1 MVDARALLAR
11 MVLALWLVSA
21 VTLLVSQGVQL
32 AAARPEEPVAN
43 VVARC
48 RSLLGPG
55 ETLGVVYFDAD
66 ASQYLV
72 AYRLAERLY
81 PAVTTE
87 PYLTADGASAAV
99 EKARARG
106 PSYLLVL
113 GAPGVEP
120 AGGRRL
126 EPPAPDGQLFRLEG
140 RRP

>member
-1 MVDARALLAR
+1 MIETRSLLVR
-11 MVLALWLVSA
+11 LVLALWLGSA
-21 VTLLVSQGVQL
+21 VTLLVSQAAQL
-32 AAARPEEPVAN
+32 AAPRPEEPVAD
-43 VVARC
+43 VVGRC

-55 ETLGVVYFDAD
+55 QVLGVVYADSDA
-66 ASQYLV
+66 AQYLV

-87 PYLTADGASAAV
+87 PYLTADGATAAV
-99 EKARARG
+99 ESVRRRG

-113 GAPGVEP
+113 GAVDVEP

-126 EPPAPDGQLFRLEG
+126 EPLVPGGQLFRLEG